1 MTLYMEKQWFNGERV
16 IHIEPEKL
24 RRVGDSFLRRPY
36 LYTGRALTDT
46 TLICSTQHRIRHLML
61 FGRQLSAGVING
73 LELTHFSK
81 TALSEGAGQAAE
93 QWLRLTEG
101 LGLTAYGDDITLSR
115 TTDILFENVE
125 TVGSQDPPRGAGIF
139 VIEPI
144 EIFDEVAID
153 DQSQC
158 PWDKARDPL
167 EDEQI
172 IDGCRLVFYP
182 WPPELGPIPPATVG
196 SFRNQLAYQVFD
208 HEMSHPN
215 DRLPWEDTGIAL
227 GLTYVAADGRIAFI
241 DRHAVVRQGGA
252 PLSVQPL
259 LMVNGTPLLW
269 DARIQQLNHH
279 LYDIKAQDPEIPVSK
294 DYFEVLPP
302 AGFLPKQLLDFNTM
316 STGFF
321 PSQFAVNAVPI
332 PEEQLEAALNASA
345 GLAPFDLH
353 KPEKIKLLVPVPQA
367 VYEPDLLKKEVPDP
381 IFLETLRKLIHQ
393 IRLQIANRTFL
404 RDQADPA
411 IGAIDYNDIPE
422 FESEDPDE
430 IPDEKKFPV
439 SLQPDPQRTDF
450 GQLAVV
456 VIANL
461 RQWLEDN
468 TSIYWKDYGAIDPDN
483 VGDSS
488 FGGLEEYIQEL
499 SRNIQIAEEYVSS
512 NYVKTEA
519 EIYRLRQLMLGN
531 VKASRLATS
540 PAMGKVV
547 EGQTRAPTV
556 EDVENYFK
564 RIAVEADQAD
574 AEKLVLDLKEIRV
587 EKMAPREVSGKLE
600 EEKISEAMTVIK
612 KAETGEKLETNDV
625 YFAAR
630 TFASILAERMGDG
643 SKAISMLAQPDK
655 VDSVTDSRRA
665 LYEAAPSYM
674 RIAYKDPATYFTA
687 KGSLRDK
694 KIIERVY
701 ESPAMEI
708 KKKAVAAK
716 AEIFGSLRSIPLQ
729 IIDKVTVAP
738 ADTAVFYG
746 PEYNHFIAPFSE
758 DDRKEIL
765 ENRTRKPVNIAA
777 NPKQYIALVIS
788 PLTDAEKDL
797 LAEKSVTPQQITALE
812 KALQQCQGRNK
823 ISLKSTVLSKNIREG
838 LFDPNPTD
846 GDEAS
851 YFSVGVTALEHAL
864 EAMRVVDQKLDE
876 YRKAVQKCQS
886 ALNDLVRNL
895 KLWQDALDEIKAS
908 LAELRHD
915 ALVTRSLFE
924 EEKTRIAAIN
934 ARRMRILN
942 EFVNVLAYVRPRLV
956 EARCDVPTLEL
967 QGVYVSPVAA
977 CLAEDY
983 EATDELED
991 MLDLFRE
998 VPIAWLERAKP
1009 LLGGITNVT
1018 HFVDIFRY
1026 AENRARRYIP
1036 LQTPAAAADGSGK
1049 TYNTKE
1055 FGLAVNKVVYAHQQ
1069 NKKQFHLA
1077 KTGIDLRKL
1086 SAMTWLALKQKAQEE
1101 LSLADLIE
1109 TGRGRSAIAGKATA
1123 ILEDI
1128 EDIAVCLYNRCNEL
1142 TPAIRLQWANKI
1154 SIFDAPT
1161 KLQHLETLPSW
1172 DKIEPF
1178 MRRDLQNMTDW
1189 LFQQVDPNVPQ
1200 ALELVSD
1207 LVRVCIL
1214 LASHAPVSTLI
1225 RGHVPAPAKG
1235 RSGDVIDL
1243 VVDKGNIRI
1252 GMVATVFTQ
1261 NKVAVQ
1267 GRVEDIS
1274 QGAARIKVTHI
1285 PEKTGEYLIDQGSQ
1299 VKFYKSAVHS
1309 KRMMVK

>member
-1 MTLYMEKQWFNGERV
+1 MTLYKKKGWFNGERV
-16 IHIEPEKL
+16 IHIEPAMQ

-46 TLICSTQHRIRHLML
+46 TLIRATQHRIRHLML
-61 FGRQLSAGVING
+61 FGRQLSAGVIHG
-73 LELTHFSK
+73 LELTHYSK
-81 TALSEGAGQAAE
+81 TAAAEDTGPVAE
-93 QWLRLTEG
+93 QWLRITEG

-125 TVGSQDPPRGAGIF
+125 TAGSEDPPRGAGIF
-139 VIEPI
+139 VLEPI
-144 EIFDEVAID
+144 EIFDEAAVD

-158 PWDKARDPL
+158 PWDKERDPL

-172 IDGCRLVFYP
+172 IDSCRLVFYP
-182 WPPELGPIPPATVG
+182 WPAELGPIPAAAAG

-208 HEMSHPN
+208 REMSHP
-215 DRLPWEDTGIAL
+215 DDMLPWEDTGIAL

-241 DRHAVVRQGGA
+241 DRPAVVRQGGA
-252 PLSVQPL
+252 PLSVQPM
-259 LMVNGTPLLW
+259 LMVNGTPRLW
-269 DARIQQLNHH
+269 EARIQQLNQH
-279 LYDIKAQDPEIPVSK
+279 LYDIKAQDPEIPAAK

-302 AGFLPKQLLDFNTM
+302 AGFLPKQLLDFNAM
-316 STGFF
+316 RTGFF
-321 PSQFAVNAVPI
+321 PSQFVVNAVPI

-345 GLAPFDLH
+345 GLSPFDLH

-367 VYEPDLLKKEVPDP
+367 VYEPDLLKNEVPDP

-393 IRLQIANRTFL
+393 IRLQIAERTFL
-404 RDQADPA
+404 RNQAGRV
-411 IGAIDYNDIPE
+411 IGAIDYGDIPE

-439 SLQPDPQRTDF
+439 SLQPDPATTDF
-450 GQLAVV
+450 GQLALD
-456 VIANL
+456 VIGNL
-461 RQWLEDN
+461 REWLEEN
-468 TSIYWKDYGAIDPDN
+468 TSIYWKDYQAIDPDN

-488 FGGLEEYIQEL
+488 FGGLEEYIQVL
-499 SRNIQIAEEYVSS
+499 SKNIQITEEYVSA

-556 EDVENYFK
+556 QDVENYFE
-564 RIAVEADQAD
+564 RIAAEAGQAA
-574 AEKLVLDLKEIRV
+574 AEKLVLDAKDIRV
-587 EKMAPREVSGKLE
+587 EKMVPMEITGKPE
-600 EEKISEAMTVIK
+600 EEKITDAMAVLK
-612 KAETGEKLETNDV
+612 KAETGEKLKIDDV

-630 TFASILAERMGDG
+630 TFAGILAERMGDG

-655 VDSVTDSRRA
+655 VDTVLDGRRA
-665 LYEAAPSYM
+665 LYEAVPSYM
-674 RIAYKDPATYFTA
+674 KIAYKEPATYFTT
-687 KGSLRDK
+687 KGVLRDK

-716 AEIFGSLRSIPLQ
+716 AEIFGSLRRIPLQ

-746 PEYNHFIAPFSE
+746 VEYDNFTAPFQ
-758 DDRKEIL
+758 DDYRKEVL
-765 ENRTRKPVNIAA
+765 ENRTRKPVNIPV
-777 NPKQYIALVIS
+777 NRNQYIALVIS
-788 PLTDAEKDL
+788 PLSDSEKGI
-797 LAEKSVTPQQITALE
+797 LAENGVTAQQIAALE
-812 KALQQCQGRNK
+812 KALKQCQGRNK
-823 ISLKSTVLSKNIREG
+823 ISLKSAVLSKNIREG
-838 LFDPNPTD
+838 IFDPNPTD

-876 YRKAVQKCQS
+876 YRNAIKTCQT
-886 ALNDLVRNL
+886 ALNDLMRNS
-895 KLWQDALDEIKAS
+895 KQWQDALSQIKDK

-924 EEKTRIAAIN
+924 EEKARIAAIN
-934 ARRMRILN
+934 ARRLGILT

-956 EARCDVPTLEL
+956 EARRDVPAIKL

-983 EATDELED
+983 EATDELAD

-998 VPIAWLERAKP
+998 VPIAWLKRAAP
-1009 LLGGITNVT
+1009 LLERVISVT

-1036 LQTPAAAADGSGK
+1036 LQARAAEVSGK
-1049 TYNTKE
+1049 SYNTKE
-1055 FGLAVNKVVYAHQQ
+1055 FGQAVNKVVYAHQQ
-1069 NKKQFHLA
+1069 TKKQFNLA
-1077 KTGIDLRKL
+1077 KTAIDVRRL
-1086 SAMTWLALKQKAQEE
+1086 SAMTWLALKQKAQDE

-1109 TGRGRSAIAGKATA
+1109 TGRGRSALAGTATA

-1142 TPAIRLQWANKI
+1142 TPAIRLQWANTL
-1154 SIFDAPT
+1154 SIFDAPV
-1161 KLQHLETLPSW
+1161 KLQYLETLPAW

-1178 MRRDLQNMTDW
+1178 MRRDLQNMVDW
-1189 LFQQVDPNVPQ
+1189 LFQQVDPKIPK
-1200 ALELVSD
+1200 ALELVND

-1243 VVDKGNIRI
+1243 VVDSGNIKI
-1252 GMVATVFTQ
+1252 GMTATVFSQ

-1267 GRVEDIS
+1267 GLVADIS
-1274 QGAARIKVTHI
+1274 QGTARIKVTQI
-1285 PEKTGEYLIDQGSQ
+1285 PAKTGEYSVDQGSQ
-1299 VKFYKSAVHS
+1299 VKFYNSAVAS
-1309 KRMMVK
+1309 QRMKIIP